1 MSKEEQKRC
10 GRAHGS
16 SWCQGVSTDLLCTR
30 RQSDHLSARSTESA
44 SAPSFST
51 NHHPARSS
59 STSSCSMSGRLPGVQ
74 HPPTWQTPLPVWS
87 PHPVPPFR
95 RPGLSPPSASVQMLL
110 QCYRSRRCERAR
122 RREPLCHPPPSIR
135 QFNADWTLTANRTN
149 PIHHPICAQ
158 PAVPLPTAADG
169 HDATRRR
176 RIADPHSPPC

>member
-1 MSKEEQKRC
+1 MPGCVNRPAMYTAAIRPPLSQIDRVRLRPLFLDKPPP
-10 GRAHGS
+10 
-16 SWCQGVSTDLLCTR
+16 STQLQHKFLFYVRT
-30 RQSDHLSARSTESA
+30 ST
-44 SAPSFST
+44 
-51 NHHPARSS
+51 
-59 STSSCSMSGRLPGVQ
+59 GVQ